1 MEFVAILSSTVLTPG
16 TFRAEEIPFPA
27 SLEGIPHYVGHP
39 ATRSLVEALGA
50 EKASETLFGGLE
62 VGQSYL
68 AIPLQRNPREGGYT
82 QDIAISDTSELKA
95 MLVTRIA

>member
-16 TFRAEEIPFPA
+16 TFQAKEIPFPA
-27 SLEGIPHYVGHP
+27 SLEGIPHYIGHP
-39 ATRSLVEALGA
+39 ATRALIEALDA
-50 EKASETLFGGLE
+50 EKAPDALFGGLE

-68 AIPLQRNPREGGYT
+68 AVPLQRNPREGGYT
-82 QDIAISDTSELKA
+82 QDVAISDISELKA